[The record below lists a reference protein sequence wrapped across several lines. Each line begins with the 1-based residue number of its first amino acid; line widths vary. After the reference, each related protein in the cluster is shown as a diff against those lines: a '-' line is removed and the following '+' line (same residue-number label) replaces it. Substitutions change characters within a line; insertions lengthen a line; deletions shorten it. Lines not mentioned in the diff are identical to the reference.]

1 MQGEGCASSTA
12 SATAG
17 SSTRCPSQQAGRGP
31 FASERQAK
39 EQASARAQAT
49 EGKVDTGFLPVGHGA
64 YNLGM
69 ETAIGGKRVVHAV
82 CSLDCPDSCGVLV
95 TVDVGTGRAVKVQGD
110 PGHPVTRG
118 FLCGKVAKYLD
129 RVYSPER
136 LLYPMRR
143 RAGVAKGPLTKGRE
157 AEAFER
163 ITWDEALGAIA
174 ARLTA
179 IAGKWGPESV
189 LPYSYAGTIGQL
201 GYGSMDRRFFNRMGA
216 SQLDRTICSTAGG
229 AALMSVYGVK
239 LGTPPE
245 DFARAGMVIAWG
257 ANVHGNN
264 VHLWPFIEEAR
275 REGAPLVVI
284 DPYRTRTA
292 ALADEHVAI
301 RPGTDGLLA
310 LGMMHVIFRERLE
323 DAEYMDACTH
333 GGAELRAHALR
344 AEHRPERVSV
354 GTGIAAELVERLAR
368 EYATCWRRT
377 GKAAVI
383 RLNYGIQRAENGG
396 TAARAVCMLPLVTGA
411 WRHLGGG
418 LQMSMSGAFPFNKA
432 ALERPELMRASPLG
446 RGGRVV
452 NMSQLGGA
460 LTRLGREGLE
470 VEKQVFRFAKDDTFE
485 GDGVRTGAGLGGTKE
500 IPVKALFVYNS
511 NAAAVAPN
519 QNEVLRG
526 LRREDLYT
534 VVHEQFFTDTTDY
547 ADVVLPAPTFLEVK
561 DVQGAYGHLYAQV
574 SERAIA
580 PLGEARSNVRMFGEL
595 ARRMGFTE
603 ACFEDDD
610 DALIEQAL
618 GTEHPWFRGVT
629 RERMEREGQVKL
641 QLPRDEA
648 GEMLPFS
655 TAAWFGTA
663 SGRGEL
669 VPAPVYVA
677 SSESVGGVDEQA
689 EYPLQF
695 LSRKADN
702 YMNSTFANI
711 AVHQRMEART
721 AGVLEMSV
729 GDAGAR
735 GIVTGDAVEV
745 WNGRGRIE
753 LVARVDG
760 VVGAGVVAARLDW
773 AKLSKGGV
781 NVNALTSERVTDIGG
796 GATFYSTM
804 CEVRRMEVAS
814 E

>member
-1 MQGEGCASSTA
+1 
-12 SATAG
+12 
-17 SSTRCPSQQAGRGP
+17 
-31 FASERQAK
+31 
-39 EQASARAQAT
+39 
-49 EGKVDTGFLPVGHGA
+49 
-64 YNLGM
+64 
-69 ETAIGGKRVVHAV
+69 VVHAV

-95 TVDVGTGRAVKVQGD
+95 TVDDLSGRAVKVQGD

-143 RAGVAKGPLTKGRE
+143 RAGVAKGPLPKGRE

-163 ITWDEALGAIA
+163 ISWDEALHEIA

-179 IAGKWGPESV
+179 IAREWGSESV

-245 DFARAGMVIAWG
+245 EFARAGMVIAWG

-275 REGAPLVVI
+275 RSGARLVVI

-292 ALADEHVAI
+292 ALAEEHLAI

-310 LGMMHVIFRERLE
+310 LGMMHVIFREGLE

-344 AEHRPERVSV
+344 AEHGPERVSA

-368 EYATCWRRT
+368 EYATCWSRT
-377 GKAAVI
+377 GRAAAI

-411 WRHLGGG
+411 WRHRGGG
-418 LQMSMSGAFPFNKA
+418 LQMSLSGAFPFNKA
-432 ALERPELMRASPLG
+432 ALERPELMRASELG

-460 LTRLGREGLE
+460 LTRLGMEDGPGRGPEALPE
-470 VEKQVFRFAKDDTFE
+470 DDPTLSDE
-485 GDGVRTGAGLGGTKE
+485 IGKVGAPGGGGP
-500 IPVKALFVYNS
+500 PVKALFVYNS

-595 ARRMGFTE
+595 ARRMGFEE
-603 ACFEDDD
+603 ACFADGEE
-610 DALIEQAL
+610 ALIEQAL

-629 RERMEREGQVKL
+629 RERMEREGQVEL
-641 QLPRDEA
+641 SLPRNER

-669 VPAPVYVA
+669 APAPVYVA
-677 SSESVGGVDEQA
+677 SSESVGGVDERA

-721 AGVLEMSV
+721 EGVLEMSV

-753 LVARVDG
+753 LVARLDG
-760 VVGAGVVAARLDW
+760 AVGVGVVAARLDW

-781 NVNALTSERVTDIGG
+781 NVNALTSERLTDIGG

-804 CEVRRMEVAS
+804 CQVRRMGVAVVFS
-814 E
+814 C